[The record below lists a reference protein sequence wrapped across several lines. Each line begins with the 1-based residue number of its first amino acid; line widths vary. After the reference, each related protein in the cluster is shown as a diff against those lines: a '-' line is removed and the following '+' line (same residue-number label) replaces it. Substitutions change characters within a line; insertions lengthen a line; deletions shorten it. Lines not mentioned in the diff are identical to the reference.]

1 MSETPEDSIK
11 TTHFGYRT
19 VPLEEKKGL
28 VAAVFDSVAAKYD
41 VMNDIMSL
49 GSHRLIKRFTIEL
62 SAVRPGQTVLDLA
75 GGTGDLSLKFSRL
88 VGDSGR
94 VILADINASMLRV
107 GRDRIID
114 SGAGSNILFSQVNA
128 EALPFADNS
137 FDCICIAYGLRNV
150 TDKDAALRS
159 MFRTLKPGGRAL
171 VLEFSRPTNPLVG
184 KAYDV
189 YSGLWPVAG
198 RLVTGDSDSYR
209 YLVESIRMHPD
220 QETLRQMMADAGFTD
235 TRYHNVMGGVCA
247 IHLGFKPV
255 ASDR

>member
-1 MSETPEDSIK
+1 MSESTDAK
-11 TTHFGYRT
+11 QTTHFGYQT
-19 VPLEEKKGL
+19 VPVEEKSGL
-28 VAAVFDSVAAKYD
+28 VAKVFDSVAGKYD

-49 GSHRLIKRFTIEL
+49 GTHRLVKQFTIEL

-88 VGDSGR
+88 VGESGR
-94 VILADINASMLRV
+94 VVLADINASMLRV

-114 SGAGSNILFSQVNA
+114 NGAGNNIIFSQVNA
-128 EALPFADNS
+128 EQLPFAEGS

-159 MFRTLKPGGRAL
+159 MFQTLKPGGRAL
-171 VLEFSRPTNPLVG
+171 ILEFSKPVNPLVS

-189 YSGLWPVAG
+189 YSMLWPVAG
-198 RLVTGDSDSYR
+198 KLVTGDSESYK

-220 QETLRQMMADAGFTD
+220 QQTLQQMMKDAGFTD

-255 ASDR
+255 EKLD

>member
-1 MSETPEDSIK
+1 MSESTDAK
-11 TTHFGYRT
+11 QTTHFGYQT
-19 VPLEEKKGL
+19 VPVEEKSGL
-28 VAAVFDSVAAKYD
+28 VAKVFDSVAGKYD

-49 GSHRLIKRFTIEL
+49 GTHRLVKQFTIEL

-88 VGDSGR
+88 VGASGR
-94 VILADINASMLRV
+94 VVLADINASMLQV

-114 SGAGSNILFSQVNA
+114 KGAGNNIIFSQVNA
-128 EALPFADNS
+128 EQLPFAEGS

-159 MFRTLKPGGRAL
+159 MFQTLKPGGRAL
-171 VLEFSRPTNPLVG
+171 ILEFSKPVNPLVG

-189 YSGLWPVAG
+189 YSKLWPVAG
-198 RLVTGDSDSYR
+198 KLVTGDSDSYK

-220 QETLRQMMADAGFTD
+220 QQTLQQMMKEAGFTD

-255 ASDR
+255 EKFD